1 MSRFPS
7 VPLTTGVPFFAV
19 VSFNKG
25 ALARKGQI
33 VILGIAG
40 ETRCGLRVRTSRT
53 PLENRVSI
61 QSATPSPKP
70 HSPDLFRAVGGKLSM
85 YTNRVCICVCI
96 YTYIYMARLHVY
108 IYGYHIRISY

>member
-40 ETRCGLRVRTSRT
+40 ETRPGCFFCCGPFLLVPRV
-53 PLENRVSI
+53 I
-61 QSATPSPKP
+61 G
-70 HSPDLFRAVGGKLSM
+70 F
-85 YTNRVCICVCI
+85 
-96 YTYIYMARLHVY
+96 
-108 IYGYHIRISY
+108 